1 LTVATAI
8 VSFLFVPVNIE
19 RIGMT
24 EQSRIPLSL
33 EFFPPKTPEG
43 AEKLRLVRQQL
54 YALQPEF
61 CSVTFGAGGSTQEG
75 TFNTVR
81 DILAEGVSAAS
92 HFSCVGATKATV
104 REQLASLKA
113 MGVKRLVALRGDLPS
128 GYGAG
133 GEFHYA
139 SDLVSF
145 IRAETGDDFFIEVA
159 AYPEIHPQ
167 AKSPASDLQ
176 AFATKMRAGADS
188 AITQYFYNADAY
200 FRFVEEVDAL
210 ALDVPVVPGIMP
222 ITSST
227 QLMRFSDASGAE
239 IPRWIRLRLQSYGD
253 DVASIKSFGLDVV
266 TDLCEQLRAGGAPA
280 LHFYTMNQSVATLAL
295 CERLGLA
302 PRLQ

>member
-1 LTVATAI
+1 MTA
-8 VSFLFVPVNIE
+8 L
-19 RIGMT
+19 
-24 EQSRIPLSL
+24 SRIPLSL
-33 EFFPPKTPEG
+33 EFFPPKTVEG
-43 AEKLRLVRQQL
+43 ADKLRIVRQQL

-104 REQLASLKA
+104 RDQLALLKN

-139 SDLVSF
+139 SDLVAF

-167 AKSPASDLQ
+167 AKSPAADLH
-176 AFATKMRAGADS
+176 AFAAKVKAGANS

-210 ALDVPVVPGIMP
+210 GLDVPVVPGIMP

-295 CERLGLA
+295 CDRLGLA